1 MASDQTSEAPRPG
14 TDQLAVAVSPSS
26 DRRPGSNVKAVLP
39 PIPTGRKTPALPS
52 PASSPRPSLNPA
64 VAEGG
69 DPDME
74 G

>member
-1 MASDQTSEAPRPG
+1 MASETPEAPRPG
-14 TDQLAVAVSPSS
+14 TDPLPGAVSPSS
-26 DRRPGSNVKAVLP
+26 DRRPGSNIKAVLP

-52 PASSPRPSLNPA
+52 PAPSPKSSPNLA

-69 DPDME
+69 DPSTE